1 MFKWDFFVIFKKKRI
16 MSDKKLK
23 TTQDTNEQHLKK
35 TREYMERM
43 SKTGREFNPAPKA
56 TKDDSKG
63 KVSK

>member
-1 MFKWDFFVIFKKKRI
+1 
-16 MSDKKLK
+16 MSERKLK

-43 SKTGREFNPAPKA
+43 SKTGKEFNPAPKVS
-56 TKDDSKG
+56 KDESKG

>member
-1 MFKWDFFVIFKKKRI
+1 